1 VELKYIAVTN
11 SLLLTLALAALAVI
25 MWRLR
30 DSLQS
35 ERAAVLAG
43 LGAIMYLILTVVT
56 AGTPE

>member
-1 VELKYIAVTN
+1 MKYIAVTN
-11 SLLLTLALAALAVI
+11 SILLTLALGSLAVI

-30 DSLQS
+30 DSLHS

-43 LGAIMYLILTVVT
+43 VAAVLYLILTVVT